1 MRRREL
7 GPVPPRIAIMIAV
20 LIVQLGRVTPRT
32 SFLGLGT
39 VLRVDPWL
47 TRLFCTAGV
56 AFLISG
62 ALFVVLLSLHKFDT
76 SASASGQWQIAAPM
90 VIAVAVVMMARML
103 VAGIRRRSP

>member
-7 GPVPPRIAIMIAV
+7 GPVPPRIAIMIAM
-20 LIVQLGRVTPRT
+20 LIVELGRVTPRT

-56 AFLISG
+56 AFVISG
-62 ALFVVLLSLHKFDT
+62 ALFVVLLSLHKLDT
-76 SASASGQWQIAAPM
+76 SASGQWQIAAPM
-90 VIAVAVVMMARML
+90 VIAVVVVMMARML